1 MTAVRSARWFTV
13 AAAVLVAALGIALL
27 DGFLPHTDDGCPVEV
42 HCLVC
47 QRDQGTTP
55 VLPHVL
61 LVVTSFV
68 VVGSAVV
75 SAAAVPSSLA
85 TPTAVPRG
93 PPSAPLA

>member
-1 MTAVRSARWFTV
+1 MFAVRSARWFTV
-13 AAAVLVAALGIALL
+13 LAAVLVAALGIAAL

-47 QRDQGTTP
+47 QRGQGTTP

-61 LVVTSFV
+61 LVTTSFE
-68 VVGSAVV
+68 VVGTAFVP
-75 SAAAVPSSLA
+75 AARPAASPS

-93 PPSAPLA
+93 PPSARPL

>member
-1 MTAVRSARWFTV
+1 MSAVRTKRWFTV
-13 AAAVLVAALGIALL
+13 GAAVLVAALGLAAL

-47 QRDQGTTP
+47 QRAQGTTP

-61 LVVTSFV
+61 LVTTSFV

-75 SAAAVPSSLA
+75 AAAAPPSCRT

-93 PPSAPLA
+93 PPPALLA

>member
-1 MTAVRSARWFTV
+1 MSAVRVTRWFSV
-13 AAAVLVAALGIALL
+13 AAAVLVAALGIAAL

-47 QRDQGTTP
+47 QRAQGTTP
-55 VLPHVL
+55 VLPQVL
-61 LVVTSFV
+61 LVTTSFV

-75 SAAAVPSSLA
+75 AAATHPSSRT

-93 PPSAPLA
+93 PPAAPLA